1 MNENMMIHET
11 ILGSI
16 MSAYKDLQSVKNA
29 VEDKDANNAEKLK
42 KARRDNPLLGSTSI
56 SKAASNMT
64 LVFPVI
70 CSRGINIENSSM
82 ITKALEKNA
91 VTMLQRLFA
100 AYQVAED
107 QDLQSYIQKFHNNI
121 SSGVAS
127 LDDIYKLAL
136 GESVKL
142 VEAVTTADIAAVKA
156 DMKNINFFLP
166 DAINESSLMDYTI
179 REGAADKKSVISQEE
194 RRRDYEEKRQ
204 RELKKD
210 REHDE
215 DRDYELKHRAKR
227 DKEHDEDRDYEL
239 AHRSKRDKEH
249 DEDRDYELK
258 NRNKRDREHDE
269 DRQLQSKKDLHD
281 MRMSKDA
288 AEFFAKQVPDTDFK
302 KANEL
307 VPTMM
312 TVSFKIINKD
322 GNKVDDYANALVGVK
337 AKLYPVASNDI
348 IQHIT
353 DKNANRNWLTNFFRA
368 TTREISFLKDFVLAV
383 DKAKLDAQ
391 SMSSRNPTADRMWK
405 VLERRASNSKFKRLM
420 MSNNNAAAITTLCV
434 SQEEVEYMRKNY
446 NTDLESLNVV
456 RGLFESLN
464 LMAIVIVDETL
475 EVAKFIY
482 DETELMW
489 ETISFNHLEREA
501 SDNSYKKIVNLM
513 TKMS

>member
-11 ILGSI
+11 ELGSI
-16 MSAYKDLQSVKNA
+16 MSAYEDLKNIFKNSGGNS
-29 VEDKDANNAEKLK
+29 EEKLK

-56 SKAASNMT
+56 SKAASKMT

-70 CSRGINIENSSM
+70 CSRGIAIENSSM
-82 ITKALEKNA
+82 VTKALEKNA
-91 VTMLQRLFA
+91 VSMLQRLFA

-107 QDLQSYIQKFHNNI
+107 QDLMSYIQKFHNNI

-127 LDDIYKLAL
+127 LDDIYKVIL
-136 GESVKL
+136 GESV
-142 VEAVTTADIAAVKA
+142 AITAADRAAIMA
-156 DMKNINFFLP
+156 DMKNINFYLP

-179 REGAADKKSVISQEE
+179 REGAADKGVVTTEE
-194 RRRDYEEKRQ
+194 RRRDYEEGRERQ
-204 RELKKD
+204 KKKD
-210 REHDE
+210 EEHDE
-215 DRDYELKHRAKR
+215 DRK
-227 DKEHDEDRDYEL
+227 
-239 AHRSKRDKEH
+239 
-249 DEDRDYELK
+249 
-258 NRNKRDREHDE
+258 
-269 DRQLQSKKDLHD
+269 LQSKKDLHD

-288 AEFFAKQVPDTDFK
+288 ADFFAKQVPDSDFK

-307 VPTMM
+307 MPTMM
-312 TVSFKIINKD
+312 TVSFKVINKD
-322 GNKVDDYANALVGVK
+322 GTKIDDYNNALLGVK

-368 TTREISFLKDFVLAV
+368 TTREISFLKDFILAI
-383 DKAKLDAQ
+383 DKAKADAQ

-405 VLERRASNSKFKRLM
+405 VLERRATNSKFRRLM
-420 MSNNNAAAITTLCV
+420 LSNNNAAAITTLCV
-434 SQEEVEYMRKNY
+434 SQEEVEYMRKNF

-475 EVAKFIY
+475 EVTKFIY

-489 ETISFNHLEREA
+489 ETISFTHLEREA
-501 SDNSYKKIVNLM
+501 SDNTYKKVVNLM

>member
-11 ILGSI
+11 VLGDI
-16 MSAYKDLQSVKNA
+16 MSAYDDIKNVFKNSKSKD
-29 VEDKDANNAEKLK
+29 DIK
-42 KARRDNPLLGSTSI
+42 KIRRDNPLLGSTSI

-70 CSRGINIENSSM
+70 CSRGIAIENSSM
-82 ITKALEKNA
+82 VTKALEKNA
-91 VTMLQRLFA
+91 VSMLQRLFA

-107 QDLQSYIQKFHNNI
+107 QDLMSYIQKFHNNI

-127 LDDIYKLAL
+127 LDDIYKVIL
-136 GESVKL
+136 GESVKI
-142 VEAVTTADIAAVKA
+142 TAADRAAVMA
-156 DMKNINFFLP
+156 DMKNINFYLP

-179 REGAADKKSVISQEE
+179 REGAADKSVVTKEE
-194 RRRDYEEKRQ
+194 RRRDYEEGRERQKKRD
-204 RELKKD
+204 E
-210 REHDE
+210 EHDE
-215 DRDYELKHRAKR
+215 DR
-227 DKEHDEDRDYEL
+227 
-239 AHRSKRDKEH
+239 
-249 DEDRDYELK
+249 
-258 NRNKRDREHDE
+258 N
-269 DRQLQSKKDLHD
+269 LQSKKDLRD

-288 AEFFAKQVPDTDFK
+288 ADYFAKQVPDSDFK

-307 VPTMM
+307 MPTMM
-312 TVSFKIINKD
+312 TVSFKVVNDENNKI
-322 GNKVDDYANALVGVK
+322 DDYSNALVAVK
-337 AKLYPVASNDI
+337 AKLYPIASNDI

-368 TTREISFLKDFVLAV
+368 TTREISFLKDFILAI
-383 DKAKLDAQ
+383 DKAKADAQ

-405 VLERRASNSKFKRLM
+405 VLERRATNSKFRRLM
-420 MSNNNAAAITTLCV
+420 LSNNNAAAITTLCV
-434 SQEEVEYMRKNY
+434 SQEEVEYMRKNF

-489 ETISFNHLEREA
+489 ETISFTHLEREA
-501 SDNSYKKIVNLM
+501 SDNTYKKVVNLM

>member
-1 MNENMMIHET
+1 
-11 ILGSI
+11 
-16 MSAYKDLQSVKNA
+16 
-29 VEDKDANNAEKLK
+29 
-42 KARRDNPLLGSTSI
+42 
-56 SKAASNMT
+56 
-64 LVFPVI
+64 
-70 CSRGINIENSSM
+70 
-82 ITKALEKNA
+82 
-91 VTMLQRLFA
+91 
-100 AYQVAED
+100 
-107 QDLQSYIQKFHNNI
+107 
-121 SSGVAS
+121 
-127 LDDIYKLAL
+127 
-136 GESVKL
+136 
-142 VEAVTTADIAAVKA
+142 
-156 DMKNINFFLP
+156 MKNINFFLP

-179 REGAADKKSVISQEE
+179 REGAASSNTSSNKDDKPVNQM
-194 RRRDYEEKRQ
+194 
-204 RELKKD
+204 
-210 REHDE
+210 
-215 DRDYELKHRAKR
+215 
-227 DKEHDEDRDYEL
+227 
-239 AHRSKRDKEH
+239 RS
-249 DEDRDYELK
+249 
-258 NRNKRDREHDE
+258 N
-269 DRQLQSKKDLHD
+269 
-281 MRMSKDA
+281 KDA

-307 VPTMM
+307 VSTMM

>member
-91 VTMLQRLFA
+91 VMMLQRLFA

-142 VEAVTTADIAAVKA
+142 VEAVTAADIAAAKA

-179 REGAADKKSVISQEE
+179 REGAASSNT
-194 RRRDYEEKRQ
+194 
-204 RELKKD
+204 
-210 REHDE
+210 
-215 DRDYELKHRAKR
+215 
-227 DKEHDEDRDYEL
+227 
-239 AHRSKRDKEH
+239 S
-249 DEDRDYELK
+249 
-258 NRNKRDREHDE
+258 
-269 DRQLQSKKDLHD
+269 SKKDD
-281 MRMSKDA
+281 KPVNQMRSNKDA

-464 LMAIVIVDETL
+464 LMAIVDETL

>member
-142 VEAVTTADIAAVKA
+142 AEAVTAADIAAAKA

-179 REGAADKKSVISQEE
+179 REGAASNNTS
-194 RRRDYEEKRQ
+194 
-204 RELKKD
+204 
-210 REHDE
+210 
-215 DRDYELKHRAKR
+215 
-227 DKEHDEDRDYEL
+227 
-239 AHRSKRDKEH
+239 
-249 DEDRDYELK
+249 
-258 NRNKRDREHDE
+258 
-269 DRQLQSKKDLHD
+269 SKKDD
-281 MRMSKDA
+281 KPVNQMRSNKDA

>member
-11 ILGSI
+11 ELGSI
-16 MSAYKDLQSVKNA
+16 MSAYEDLKNIFKNSGGNS
-29 VEDKDANNAEKLK
+29 EEKLK

-56 SKAASNMT
+56 SKAASKMT

-70 CSRGINIENSSM
+70 CSRGIAIENSSM
-82 ITKALEKNA
+82 VTKALEKNA
-91 VTMLQRLFA
+91 VSMLQRLFA

-107 QDLQSYIQKFHNNI
+107 QDLMSYIQKFHNNI

-127 LDDIYKLAL
+127 LDDIYKVIL
-136 GESVKL
+136 GESV
-142 VEAVTTADIAAVKA
+142 AITAADRAAIMA
-156 DMKNINFFLP
+156 DMKNINFYLP

-179 REGAADKKSVISQEE
+179 REGAADKGVVTKEE
-194 RRRDYEEKRQ
+194 RRRDYEEGRERQ
-204 RELKKD
+204 KKKD
-210 REHDE
+210 EEHDE
-215 DRDYELKHRAKR
+215 DRK
-227 DKEHDEDRDYEL
+227 
-239 AHRSKRDKEH
+239 
-249 DEDRDYELK
+249 
-258 NRNKRDREHDE
+258 
-269 DRQLQSKKDLHD
+269 LQSKKDLHD

-288 AEFFAKQVPDTDFK
+288 ADFFAKQVPDSDFK

-307 VPTMM
+307 MPTMM
-312 TVSFKIINKD
+312 TVSFKVINKD
-322 GNKVDDYANALVGVK
+322 GTKIDDYNNALLGVK

-368 TTREISFLKDFVLAV
+368 TTREISFLKDFILAI
-383 DKAKLDAQ
+383 DKAKADAQ

-405 VLERRASNSKFKRLM
+405 VLERRATNSKFRRLM
-420 MSNNNAAAITTLCV
+420 LSNNNAAAITTLCV
-434 SQEEVEYMRKNY
+434 SQEEVEYMRKNF

-489 ETISFNHLEREA
+489 ETISFTHLEREA
-501 SDNSYKKIVNLM
+501 SDNTYKKVVNLM

>member
-11 ILGSI
+11 ELGSI
-16 MSAYKDLQSVKNA
+16 MSAYEDLKNIFKNSGGNS
-29 VEDKDANNAEKLK
+29 EEKLK

-56 SKAASNMT
+56 SKAASKMT

-70 CSRGINIENSSM
+70 CSRGIAIENSSM
-82 ITKALEKNA
+82 VTKALEKNA
-91 VTMLQRLFA
+91 VSMLQRLFA

-107 QDLQSYIQKFHNNI
+107 QDLMSYIQKFHNNI

-127 LDDIYKLAL
+127 LDDIYKVIL
-136 GESVKL
+136 GESV
-142 VEAVTTADIAAVKA
+142 AITAADRAAIMA
-156 DMKNINFFLP
+156 DMKNINFYLP

-179 REGAADKKSVISQEE
+179 REGAADKGVVTTEE
-194 RRRDYEEKRQ
+194 RRRDYEEGRERQ
-204 RELKKD
+204 KKKD
-210 REHDE
+210 EEHDE
-215 DRDYELKHRAKR
+215 DRK
-227 DKEHDEDRDYEL
+227 
-239 AHRSKRDKEH
+239 
-249 DEDRDYELK
+249 
-258 NRNKRDREHDE
+258 
-269 DRQLQSKKDLHD
+269 LQSKKDLHD

-288 AEFFAKQVPDTDFK
+288 ADFFAKQVPDSDFK

-307 VPTMM
+307 MPTMM
-312 TVSFKIINKD
+312 TVSFKVINKD
-322 GNKVDDYANALVGVK
+322 GTKIDDYNNALLGVK

-368 TTREISFLKDFVLAV
+368 TTREISFLKDFILAI
-383 DKAKLDAQ
+383 DKAKADAQ

-405 VLERRASNSKFKRLM
+405 VLERRATNSKFRRLM
-420 MSNNNAAAITTLCV
+420 LSNNNAAAITTLCV
-434 SQEEVEYMRKNY
+434 SQEEVEYMRKNF

-489 ETISFNHLEREA
+489 ETISFTHLEREA
-501 SDNSYKKIVNLM
+501 SDNTYKKVVNLM

>member
-1 MNENMMIHET
+1 MNENMMVHET
-11 ILGSI
+11 VLGTI

-91 VTMLQRLFA
+91 VMMLQRLFA

-142 VEAVTTADIAAVKA
+142 VEAVTAADLAAVKA

-179 REGAADKKSVISQEE
+179 REGAASSNTSSKNDDKPVNQM
-194 RRRDYEEKRQ
+194 
-204 RELKKD
+204 
-210 REHDE
+210 
-215 DRDYELKHRAKR
+215 
-227 DKEHDEDRDYEL
+227 
-239 AHRSKRDKEH
+239 RS
-249 DEDRDYELK
+249 
-258 NRNKRDREHDE
+258 N
-269 DRQLQSKKDLHD
+269 
-281 MRMSKDA
+281 KDA

-312 TVSFKIINKD
+312 TVSFKIINK
-322 GNKVDDYANALVGVK
+322 DDYANALVGVK

-368 TTREISFLKDFVLAV
+368 TTREISFLKDFVLAI

>member
-16 MSAYKDLQSVKNA
+16 MSAYKDLQSIKNA
-29 VEDKDANNAEKLK
+29 VGDNKSITQDKLK
-42 KARRDNPLLGSTSI
+42 KVRRENPLLGSTSI

-100 AYQVAED
+100 AYQITVD

-127 LDDIYKLAL
+127 LDDIYNFATTIGNNKEPL
-136 GESVKL
+136 K
-142 VEAVTTADIAAVKA
+142 EAVTAADIAAAKA
-156 DMKNINFFLP
+156 DLKNINFFLP

-179 REGAADKKSVISQEE
+179 REGAASP
-194 RRRDYEEKRQ
+194 
-204 RELKKD
+204 
-210 REHDE
+210 
-215 DRDYELKHRAKR
+215 
-227 DKEHDEDRDYEL
+227 
-239 AHRSKRDKEH
+239 
-249 DEDRDYELK
+249 
-258 NRNKRDREHDE
+258 N
-269 DRQLQSKKDLHD
+269 SKKNDKD
-281 MRMSKDA
+281 NNSNNRMRNNKDA

-312 TVSFKIINKD
+312 TVSFKVIND
-322 GNKVDDYANALVGVK
+322 EDNKIDDYANALVGVK

-348 IQHIT
+348 IQHIA

-368 TTREISFLKDFVLAV
+368 TTREISFLKDFVLAI

-391 SMSSRNPTADRMWK
+391 AMSSRNPTADRMWK